1 MLCTNLVGFG
11 LINHF
16 PSTAKVK
23 ALVQRYIE
31 AMHTQHRIIIGNSQQ
46 MTELDD
52 DSVQLMVTSPP
63 YPMIAMWDE
72 LFCKADPKIAELFQ
86 KLDANGSKETV
97 RQIYDSMHDH
107 LAKVWQETYR
117 VLVDGGIA
125 CINIGDATRTVNGR
139 FQLYPN
145 HSRITEVCEKIGFIT
160 LPYILWK
167 KPTNKP
173 AYKGK
178 GAFLG
183 SGFLPPN
190 AYVTLDCEF
199 ILLFR
204 KGKLRKFPPKDALRY
219 ESVFTKVQRD
229 EWFSQIWALKG
240 TRQSASEMERRTAA
254 YPEEIA
260 ERLIRMFSV
269 KGEAVLDPFLGS
281 GTTVKVAI
289 ENGRNSIGYETD
301 KNLLPVITKKISH
314 HAADVEIIH
323 R

>member
-1 MLCTNLVGFG
+1 
-11 LINHF
+11 
-16 PSTAKVK
+16 
-23 ALVQRYIE
+23 
-31 AMHTQHRIIIGNSQQ
+31 MHEN
-46 MTELDD
+46 
-52 DSVQLMVTSPP
+52 
-63 YPMIAMWDE
+63 
-72 LFCKADPKIAELFQ
+72 
-86 KLDANGSKETV
+86 
-97 RQIYDSMHDH
+97 

-125 CINIGDATRTVNGR
+125 CINIGDATRTVNGK

-145 HSRITEVCEKIGFIT
+145 HSRITEICEKIGFTT

-167 KPTNKP
+167 KPTTKP
-173 AYKGK
+173 TYKGK

-204 KGKLRKFPPKDALRY
+204 KGKLRKFQPKDVMRY
-219 ESVFTKVQRD
+219 ESAFTKVQRD
-229 EWFSQIWALKG
+229 EWFSQIWSLKG
-240 TRQSASEMERRTAA
+240 SRQTASQLERRTAA

-269 KGEAVLDPFLGS
+269 KGELVLDPFLGS
-281 GTTVKVAI
+281 GTTTKIAMLN
-289 ENGRNSIGYETD
+289 ERNSIGYEID
-301 KNLLPVITKKISH
+301 ENLLPTINKKIENY
-314 HAADVEIIH
+314 AASNMATDLEIIK